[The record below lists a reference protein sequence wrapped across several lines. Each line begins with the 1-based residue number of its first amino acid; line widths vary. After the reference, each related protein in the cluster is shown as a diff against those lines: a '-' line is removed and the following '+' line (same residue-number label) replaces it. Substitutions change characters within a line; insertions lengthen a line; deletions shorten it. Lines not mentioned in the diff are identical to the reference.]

1 MVKRWIVLAGVAIIG
16 MAALWFFFL
25 RSDNPD
31 PVSLSDAVEAATD
44 PTVVSETTLPEEAV
58 DAGLDG
64 TWTVLADDAT
74 FAGYRVGEELV
85 GIGVTEAVGRTSD
98 VTGSL
103 ELEGST
109 LTAVGI
115 EVDMSSLRSD
125 DNRRDGAMRQRAL
138 ETGAFPTA
146 SFLLT
151 QPIELGSVPT
161 EGVSVTVTAIG
172 DLTLHGATRPIEI
185 PLEAQLVGNRIV
197 VVGSVDVTYGD
208 FGIDLP
214 SAPVLVGVEDHG
226 LIELQLTFSRP

>member
-1 MVKRWIVLAGVAIIG
+1 VV
-16 MAALWFFFL
+16 
-25 RSDNPD
+25 PD
-31 PVSLSDAVEAATD
+31 
-44 PTVVSETTLPEEAV
+44 TTLPEESV

-64 TWTVLADDAT
+64 RWTVLADDAS

-85 GIGVTEAVGRTSD
+85 GIGVTEAVGRTSA

-103 ELEGST
+103 ELEGLT
-109 LTAVGI
+109 LTAVAI

-125 DNRRDGAMRQRAL
+125 DNRRDGALRQRAL

-172 DLTLHGATRPIEI
+172 DLTLHGTTLPIEI
-185 PLEAQLVGNRIV
+185 PLEAQLVGERIV

-226 LIELQLTFSRP
+226 LIELQLAFSRP

>member
-1 MVKRWIVLAGVAIIG
+1 MMKRWVLPAGVVVIG
-16 MAALWFFFL
+16 ITALWFFFL

-31 PVSLSDAVEAATD
+31 PVSLSDAVEAAAG
-44 PTVVSETTLPEEAV
+44 PTVVPDTTLPVESV

-64 TWTVLADDAT
+64 RWTVLADDAS

-85 GIGVTEAVGRTSD
+85 GIGVTEAVGRTSA

-109 LTAVGI
+109 LTAVAI

-125 DNRRDGAMRQRAL
+125 DNRRDGALRQRAL

-172 DLTLHGATRPIEI
+172 DLTLHGTTRPIEI
-185 PLEAQLVGNRIV
+185 PLEAQLVGERIV

-226 LIELQLTFSRP
+226 LIELQLAFSRP